1 MMKKYLFLFVSLL
14 LLVGCVKSDDEKAE
28 QLVKEWLMN
37 NINDP
42 SSLEIISIEPIK
54 TDSVL
59 NYRDDINY
67 KMKERDIVSAIHY
80 ATKSY
85 DEGFSELAKKYGNEV
100 KAYEKDLEQIKERFK
115 PYSMGKITTVKYRA
129 KNELGALVLEEKFFR
144 FDDEMKK
151 IYKQLHL
158 KNFGNRTQMDIY
170 LFFLK
175 SLTLILN
182 GEMMNLNRKICIFV

>member
-1 MMKKYLFLFVSLL
+1 MNNPLIDSLMMKKYLFLFVSLL

-85 DEGFSELAKKYGNEV
+85 DEGFSELAKK
-100 KAYEKDLEQIKERFK
+100 
-115 PYSMGKITTVKYRA
+115 
-129 KNELGALVLEEKFFR
+129 
-144 FDDEMKK
+144 
-151 IYKQLHL
+151 
-158 KNFGNRTQMDIY
+158 
-170 LFFLK
+170 
-175 SLTLILN
+175 
-182 GEMMNLNRKICIFV
+182 

>member
-85 DEGFSELAKKYGNEV
+85 DEGFSELAKKYGEIGTPERTV
-100 KAYEKDLEQIKERFK
+100 FDEEAYSFYTAQLLLDARKEAGMTQAELAKKVHSTKSYISRLEHGE
-115 PYSMGKITTVKYRA
+115 ITPSV
-129 KNELGALVLEEKFFR
+129 G
-144 FDDEMKK
+144 
-151 IYKQLHL
+151 
-158 KNFGNRTQMDIY
+158 
-170 LFFLK
+170 LFFQIISAL
-175 SLTLILN
+175 
-182 GEMMNLNRKICIFV
+182 GFEVMFRKQSSPFVY

>member
-115 PYSMGKITTVKYRA
+115 PYSMGKITTVRYRA
-129 KNELGALVLEEKFFR
+129 KNELGALVIEEKFFR

-151 IYKQLHL
+151 IVYP
-158 KNFGNRTQMDIY
+158 
-170 LFFLK
+170 
-175 SLTLILN
+175 
-182 GEMMNLNRKICIFV
+182 E